1 MEMNFRRVPDK
12 KGKFQGDCMQG
23 ILYAFLGTL
32 FTFGITALGALNVFA
47 VRKRPPDIPLCDGT
61 QCNSGEKT
69 DHTMEALTLGF
80 AGGVMVAAS
89 IWSLLI
95 PGMERAKELG
105 QISYLVM
112 SVGFLAGVGFLLAA
126 DKMIQK
132 KTLQNKQ
139 RIIRKYPPGIPL
151 CAEKQRDIRKHS
163 SDIPL
168 CAEKQRNIRKSTQML
183 VLAITAHNIPEGMA
197 VGLAFALALSDPGNE
212 ALFSGALALTLG
224 IGIQNYPEGTA
235 VALPLMREGMPR
247 GKAFLIGSMSAAVEP
262 VFGVLAAALAGRILQ
277 VMPLLL
283 AMAAGAM
290 IYVVVQELIPEAHPD
305 DEDKSGTLGFVVGFI
320 IMMILD
326 IALG

>member
-1 MEMNFRRVPDK
+1 MPWDVKIVEMNFKNVPDK

-61 QCNSGEKT
+61 QCSNGEKT

-132 KTLQNKQ
+132 KTLQN
-139 RIIRKYPPGIPL
+139 
-151 CAEKQRDIRKHS
+151 
-163 SDIPL
+163 
-168 CAEKQRNIRKSTQML
+168 KQRNIRKSTQML

>member
-1 MEMNFRRVPDK
+1 MPWDVKIVEMNFKHVLDK

-23 ILYAFLGTL
+23 ILYTFLGTL

-47 VRKRPPDIPLCDGT
+47 VRKRPPDIPLRDGT

-132 KTLQNKQ
+132 KTLQN
-139 RIIRKYPPGIPL
+139 
-151 CAEKQRDIRKHS
+151 
-163 SDIPL
+163 
-168 CAEKQRNIRKSTQML
+168 KQRNIRKSTQML

-247 GKAFLIGSMSAAVEP
+247 GKAFLIGSLSAAVEP
-262 VFGVLAAALAGRILQ
+262 AFGVLAAALAGRILQ